1 MSKPEL
7 INSTW
12 QDENNGTEES
22 ETSDDNIFLTLQSYN
37 RTCTNPMFQKSLQKK
52 TAQEK
57 NHQIQKK
64 TLVGFEK
71 LSGVLIVNIKNGY

>member
-1 MSKPEL
+1 MYEPL
-7 INSTW
+7 
-12 QDENNGTEES
+12 
-22 ETSDDNIFLTLQSYN
+22 
-37 RTCTNPMFQKSLQKK
+37 FQKSLQKK